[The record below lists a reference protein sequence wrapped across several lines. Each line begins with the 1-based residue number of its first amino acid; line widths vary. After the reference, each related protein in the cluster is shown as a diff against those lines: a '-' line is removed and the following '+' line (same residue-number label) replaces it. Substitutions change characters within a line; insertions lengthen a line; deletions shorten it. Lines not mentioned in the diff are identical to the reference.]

1 MKYVNDTSKL
11 SEVFGISNTT
21 YINTIINEY
30 LSNCILYEELV
41 SSKNENKTNGQ
52 NELSNIISSIAF
64 MDANKNNN
72 SVFNLKVENRAE
84 KKSDKLENVIIANKN
99 LLSKHDAFMKYI
111 KDIEIAVGKDSSEI
125 VNEIIKLYE
134 QLLNMLREKN
144 KIHVNKM
151 NEYLIEEKIE
161 LLLNEAIKATIAKLG
176 QKEQAYKTREE
187 VLNLNV
193 TKLSENIR
201 SYIKSE
207 YKSSQIN
214 LIYPY
219 ELMKKQLKK
228 KILHS

>member
-1 MKYVNDTSKL
+1 
-11 SEVFGISNTT
+11 
-21 YINTIINEY
+21 
-30 LSNCILYEELV
+30 
-41 SSKNENKTNGQ
+41 
-52 NELSNIISSIAF
+52 
-64 MDANKNNN
+64 
-72 SVFNLKVENRAE
+72 
-84 KKSDKLENVIIANKN
+84 
-99 LLSKHDAFMKYI
+99 MKYI

-125 VNEIIKLYE
+125 ANEIIKLYE

-144 KIHVNKM
+144 KLHVNTM

-161 LLLNEAIKATIAKLG
+161 LLLNESIKATIAKLG

-219 ELMKKQLKK
+219 ELMKKNN
-228 KILHS
+228 